1 MNTPRPGLWR
11 VSAMTTA
18 GHVVVLTD
26 RLDEAEA
33 RELLEQ
39 CSDALLHCCRYGSEN
54 ANHVL
59 TGEVGTVRL
68 DVVEAVRIGYDRS
81 ATR

>member
-1 MNTPRPGLWR
+1 MNTPRPGPWR
-11 VSAMTTA
+11 VSALTTA
-18 GHVVVLTD
+18 GHAVVLTD

-33 RELLEQ
+33 RELYEE
-39 CSDALLHCCRYGSEN
+39 CSDALIHGCRYGFEN

-68 DVVEAVRIGYDRS
+68 DAVEAVRIGYDRTV
-81 ATR
+81 TR